1 MNDISKKALLD
12 NAEFSNLSAEEQ
24 SVISNLVN
32 YSGSFGDIRYTDI
45 VKTAE
50 KSDKRNISVAQLSDK
65 DKYTD
70 KRINSIVLENF
81 RTFSRMDGKTPFGLN
96 FLRSNEPCS
105 LFLMG
110 ANGTGKSS
118 IYSALEFLYSGQ
130 CSHSSEMHCEILNY
144 LTYGFE
150 RVYNISSKN
159 VSLKAKTNDKSELS
173 GLESISFNVPPVF
186 FCSDYDVEC
195 MKEKGNNLFK
205 YFLQQMGYQDLIDSF
220 DALDRIRKDLLNTK
234 SHFASSSDE
243 LTSAE
248 YQLIIDEFLG
258 FIFSKEGK
266 LQEIKAYSDVENIK
280 EDEINKHHKLFEIKW
295 EILEKYRHVNPE
307 ENKSEL
313 YTLFDSTSEVSNV
326 ESPNSTE
333 TKTDFYKDAE
343 HLSMLYRT
351 LWDVCKKYESSSTRK
366 VADLLENLFKQKTT
380 KELQEAQD
388 LIGIEGEH
396 EIDVNIDIIEKCRM
410 FLKMVQQQIVD
421 NFVLSYGTEIQD
433 ILTKNSSEGEN
444 FLLTSSAGAIKLTVT
459 VNKGTNS
466 EFQASVFEYLNTF
479 RFKIFCLMFKIS
491 MSIYWMNLNKVII
504 PIVIDDIF
512 NATDFDNRLKL
523 DYVVYSIYKMYETK
537 ILQPYRKCSI
547 PLQLIMFT
555 HDEVVLGAFKN
566 GFLYMSEN
574 DFLTCHYSRHSKFD
588 MICGRLLSC
597 KQAAELYK
605 MKHSERSY
613 INLYADE
620 L

>member
-1 MNDISKKALLD
+1 M
-12 NAEFSNLSAEEQ
+12 
-24 SVISNLVN
+24 
-32 YSGSFGDIRYTDI
+32 
-45 VKTAE
+45 
-50 KSDKRNISVAQLSDK
+50 
-65 DKYTD
+65 
-70 KRINSIVLENF
+70 
-81 RTFSRMDGKTPFGLN
+81 
-96 FLRSNEPCS
+96 FL
-105 LFLMG
+105 
-110 ANGTGKSS
+110 
-118 IYSALEFLYSGQ
+118 Q
-130 CSHSSEMHCEILNY
+130 C
-144 LTYGFE
+144 
-150 RVYNISSKN
+150 
-159 VSLKAKTNDKSELS
+159 
-173 GLESISFNVPPVF
+173 F

-523 DYVVYSIYKMYETK
+523 DYVVYSIYKT
-537 ILQPYRKCSI
+537 IVR
-547 PLQLIMFT
+547 
-555 HDEVVLGAFKN
+555 
-566 GFLYMSEN
+566 
-574 DFLTCHYSRHSKFD
+574 
-588 MICGRLLSC
+588 
-597 KQAAELYK
+597 
-605 MKHSERSY
+605 
-613 INLYADE
+613 
-620 L
+620 

>member
-1 MNDISKKALLD
+1 M
-12 NAEFSNLSAEEQ
+12 
-24 SVISNLVN
+24 
-32 YSGSFGDIRYTDI
+32 
-45 VKTAE
+45 
-50 KSDKRNISVAQLSDK
+50 
-65 DKYTD
+65 
-70 KRINSIVLENF
+70 
-81 RTFSRMDGKTPFGLN
+81 
-96 FLRSNEPCS
+96 
-105 LFLMG
+105 
-110 ANGTGKSS
+110 
-118 IYSALEFLYSGQ
+118 
-130 CSHSSEMHCEILNY
+130 
-144 LTYGFE
+144 
-150 RVYNISSKN
+150 
-159 VSLKAKTNDKSELS
+159 
-173 GLESISFNVPPVF
+173 
-186 FCSDYDVEC
+186 
-195 MKEKGNNLFK
+195 
-205 YFLQQMGYQDLIDSF
+205 
-220 DALDRIRKDLLNTK
+220 
-234 SHFASSSDE
+234 
-243 LTSAE
+243 
-248 YQLIIDEFLG
+248 
-258 FIFSKEGK
+258 
-266 LQEIKAYSDVENIK
+266 
-280 EDEINKHHKLFEIKW
+280 
-295 EILEKYRHVNPE
+295 EKYRHVNPE

-380 KELQEAQD
+380 KELQEAQN

-523 DYVVYSIYKMYETK
+523 DYVVYSIY
-537 ILQPYRKCSI
+537 
-547 PLQLIMFT
+547 
-555 HDEVVLGAFKN
+555 
-566 GFLYMSEN
+566 
-574 DFLTCHYSRHSKFD
+574 SK
-588 MICGRLLSC
+588 RLRIYTLHNS
-597 KQAAELYK
+597 KKAVT
-605 MKHSERSY
+605 
-613 INLYADE
+613 AD
-620 L
+620 